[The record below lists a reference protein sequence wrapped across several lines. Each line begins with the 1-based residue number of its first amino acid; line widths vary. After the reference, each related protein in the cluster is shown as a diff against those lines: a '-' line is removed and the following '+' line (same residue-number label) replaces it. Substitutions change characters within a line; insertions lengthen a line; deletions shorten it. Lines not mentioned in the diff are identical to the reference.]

1 VTGMVPAMSL
11 PILGAVSN
19 YPLLDAFLTM
29 LWFFLWIIWII
40 ILFRVILDLF
50 RDRSLSGLA
59 KAAWLIFIIILP
71 FLGVFI
77 YLIARGSKM
86 HERDV
91 ADAQANDAA
100 FRSYVQEA
108 ASSSSSA
115 DQLTQLADL
124 HSRGVLSDEEFAAE
138 KAKILS

>member
-1 VTGMVPAMSL
+1 MSQS
-11 PILGAVSN
+11 ILGVVSN

-29 LWFFLWIIWII
+29 LWFFLWIIWIF
-40 ILFRVILDLF
+40 ILFRVIFDIF
-50 RDRSLSGLA
+50 RDRGLSGLA
-59 KAAWLIFIIILP
+59 KAAWLVFVIILP

-77 YLIARGSKM
+77 YLIARGSHM

-91 ADAQANDAA
+91 RDAQANEAA
-100 FRSYVQEA
+100 YRSYVQEA
-108 ASSSSSA
+108 AGTPSAA

>member
-1 VTGMVPAMSL
+1 MSL

-40 ILFRVILDLF
+40 ILFRIILDLF
-50 RDRSLSGLA
+50 RDRELSGWG

-71 FLGVFI
+71 FLGVI
-77 YLIARGSKM
+77 VYLIARGSKM

-91 ADAQANDAA
+91 RDAQANEAA
-100 FRSYVQEA
+100 FRSYVQDA
-108 ASSSSSA
+108 ASGSSPA
-115 DQLTQLADL
+115 DQLTKLADL
-124 HSRGVLSDEEFAAE
+124 HSRGVLSDDEFAAE
-138 KAKILS
+138 KAKILT

>member
-1 VTGMVPAMSL
+1 MSL

-29 LWFFLWIIWII
+29 LWFFLWVIWII

-50 RDRSLSGLA
+50 RDRGLSGWA
-59 KAAWLIFIIILP
+59 KAGWLVFIIILP
-71 FLGVFI
+71 FLGVI
-77 YLIARGSKM
+77 VYLIARGSKM

-91 ADAQANDAA
+91 QDAQANEAA
-100 FRSYVQEA
+100 FRSYVQETA
-108 ASSSSSA
+108 GGPSAA

-124 HSRGVLSDEEFAAE
+124 HSRGVLSDDEFAAE

>member
-1 VTGMVPAMSL
+1 MVPAMSL
-11 PILGAVSN
+11 SLLGAVSN

-50 RDRSLSGLA
+50 RDRGLSGLA

-71 FLGVFI
+71 FLGVI
-77 YLIARGSKM
+77 VYLIARGSKM

-91 ADAQANDAA
+91 SAAQANEAA
-100 FRSYVQEA
+100 MRSYVQEA
-108 ASSSSSA
+108 AGGASTA

-124 HSRGVLSDEEFAAE
+124 HTRGVLSDDEFASE
-138 KAKILS
+138 KAKLLS

>member
-1 VTGMVPAMSL
+1 MSL
-11 PILGAVSN
+11 PILGAVSS

-29 LWFFLWIIWII
+29 LWFFLWIIWIF

-50 RDRSLSGLA
+50 RDRGLSGWA
-59 KAAWLIFIIILP
+59 KAGWLVFIIILP

-86 HERDV
+86 QERDV
-91 ADAQANDAA
+91 QDAQANEAA
-100 FRSYVQEA
+100 FRSYVQGA
-108 ASSSSSA
+108 AGGTSAA

-124 HSRGVLSDEEFAAE
+124 HGRGVLSDDEFAAE
-138 KAKILS
+138 KAKILG

>member
-1 VTGMVPAMSL
+1 MSQS
-11 PILGAVSN
+11 ILGAVSN

-40 ILFRVILDLF
+40 ILFRVILDIF
-50 RDRSLSGLA
+50 RDRNMSGLG
-59 KAAWLIFIIILP
+59 KAAWLIFVIILP

-77 YLIARGSKM
+77 YLIARGSQM

-91 ADAQANDAA
+91 REAQASEAE
-100 FRSYVQEA
+100 FRSYVQQTA
-108 ASSSSSA
+108 GSTSAA

-124 HSRGVLSDEEFAAE
+124 HSRGVLSDEEFAVE

>member
-1 VTGMVPAMSL
+1 MSL
-11 PILGAVSN
+11 PILGAVSS

-29 LWFFLWIIWII
+29 LWFFLWIIWIF

-50 RDRSLSGLA
+50 RDRGLSGWA
-59 KAAWLIFIIILP
+59 KAGWLVFIIILP

-86 HERDV
+86 QERDV
-91 ADAQANDAA
+91 QDAQANEAA
-100 FRSYVQEA
+100 FRSYVQDSA
-108 ASSSSSA
+108 GGTSAA

-124 HSRGVLSDEEFAAE
+124 HSRGVLSDDEFAAE
-138 KAKILS
+138 KAKILG

>member
-1 VTGMVPAMSL
+1 MSQY
-11 PILGAVSN
+11 ILGAVSN

-40 ILFRVILDLF
+40 ILFRVILDIF
-50 RDRSLSGLA
+50 RDRGMSGLA
-59 KAAWLIFIIILP
+59 KAAWLLFVIILP

-77 YLIARGSKM
+77 YLIARGSQM

-91 ADAQANDAA
+91 RDAQANEAA
-100 FRSYVQEA
+100 LRSYVQEA
-108 ASSSSSA
+108 AGPTSAA

-138 KAKILS
+138 KAKILG

>member
-1 VTGMVPAMSL
+1 MSL
-11 PILGAVSN
+11 PILGAVTN

-50 RDRSLSGLA
+50 RDRQLSGWA
-59 KAAWLIFIIILP
+59 KAGWLLFMIILP
-71 FLGVFI
+71 FLGVFV

-86 HERDV
+86 QERDV
-91 ADAQANDAA
+91 RDAQANEAA
-100 FRSYVQEA
+100 LRSYVQQA
-108 ASSSSSA
+108 AGGPSAA

-124 HSRGVLSDEEFAAE
+124 HSRGVLSDDEFAAE